1 MGEGGG
7 IGNAIIGSLVLL
19 GSPLPSDCRSESAV
33 GVYLSEIGRGRFGD
47 VVRFIVDTLTGIPS
61 IVTGVFVYAILVLP
75 MKHFSALAGGVALAL
90 IMIPIV
96 ARTTEEMLKLVP
108 HSLREGA
115 LALGA
120 PQWRVTLGV
129 VIPAAAPG
137 IATGAMLA
145 IARVSGETAP
155 LLFTA
160 FGSRFFPSSLNE
172 PIASLTVQI
181 YNYAISP
188 YDEWH
193 AQAWAATLVLMTL
206 VLGINIIVRFLTQ
219 EEVLATDLHGLERI
233 MPVQTAAPKIEV
245 RPSTPSRI
253 PGKAKV
259 AVRNLNFF
267 YGRVQ
272 ALHDISLEIPERIV
286 MAFIGPSGCGKS
298 TFLRTLNRMN
308 DVIPGTRVGGQVS
321 IDGHDIYAP
330 GTDVVELRR
339 RVGMVFQKS
348 NPFPKSIF
356 DNVAY
361 GLRINKI
368 TKQQSRTG
376 GSGRTS
382 AEGCGVVE

>member
-1 MGEGGG
+1 MTSLTAVCTFVAIGILVIILSYIAWQGIGSVSFRFLVDSPRPVGEGGG
-7 IGNAIIGSLVLL
+7 IGNAILGSLVLL
-19 GSPLPSDCRSESAV
+19 SLSSVIGLPLGIAV
-33 GVYLSEIGRGRFGD
+33 GVYLSEIGRGRFVG
-47 VVRFIVDTLTGIPS
+47 VVRFIADTLTGIPS

-90 IMIPIV
+90 IMVPIV

-129 VIPAAAPG
+129 VIPAAASG

-160 FGSRFFPSSLNE
+160 FGSRFFPRYLDQ

-206 VLGINIIVRFLTQ
+206 ILSINIVVRFLT
-219 EEVLATDLHGLERI
+219 R
-233 MPVQTAAPKIEV
+233 K
-245 RPSTPSRI
+245 R
-253 PGKAKV
+253 
-259 AVRNLNFF
+259 F
-267 YGRVQ
+267 
-272 ALHDISLEIPERIV
+272 
-286 MAFIGPSGCGKS
+286 
-298 TFLRTLNRMN
+298 
-308 DVIPGTRVGGQVS
+308 
-321 IDGHDIYAP
+321 
-330 GTDVVELRR
+330 
-339 RVGMVFQKS
+339 
-348 NPFPKSIF
+348 
-356 DNVAY
+356 
-361 GLRINKI
+361 
-368 TKQQSRTG
+368 
-376 GSGRTS
+376 
-382 AEGCGVVE
+382 

>member
-1 MGEGGG
+1 MAAARRVDRMRRATSAIMTTLTGLCTVLAVGILLIILSYIAYRGIGSLNFRFLVDSPRPVGEGGG
-7 IGNAIIGSLVLL
+7 IGNAILGSMVLL
-19 GSPLPSDCRSESAV
+19 ALSSAFGLPLGISV
-33 GVYLSEIGRGRFGD
+33 GIFLSEVGTGRFTSA
-47 VVRFIVDTLTGIPS
+47 VRFIIDTLTGIPS

-75 MKHFSALAGGVALAL
+75 MSHFSAFAGGVALAL

-129 VIPAAAPG
+129 VLPAAASG

-160 FGSRFFPSSLNE
+160 FGSRFFNYYLDQ

-206 VLGINIIVRFLTQ
+206 ILGINIIVRFLT
-219 EEVLATDLHGLERI
+219 R
-233 MPVQTAAPKIEV
+233 K
-245 RPSTPSRI
+245 R
-253 PGKAKV
+253 
-259 AVRNLNFF
+259 F
-267 YGRVQ
+267 
-272 ALHDISLEIPERIV
+272 
-286 MAFIGPSGCGKS
+286 
-298 TFLRTLNRMN
+298 
-308 DVIPGTRVGGQVS
+308 
-321 IDGHDIYAP
+321 
-330 GTDVVELRR
+330 
-339 RVGMVFQKS
+339 
-348 NPFPKSIF
+348 
-356 DNVAY
+356 
-361 GLRINKI
+361 
-368 TKQQSRTG
+368 
-376 GSGRTS
+376 
-382 AEGCGVVE
+382 